1 MSGRAYAYWV
11 SQYRRTWRGSL
22 VRSLV
27 EPVLFLAAMG
37 LGLGSLVNA
46 ATGGVG
52 GVGYLQFVAPGL
64 LAAVA
69 MQTAVGEATYPVMG
83 AIRWNRQ
90 YHAMLATPL
99 RVVDVLLGHL
109 LWIATRVVSVS
120 AAFLLVTAV
129 FGVLHSPWALLAL
142 PTALLLGLAF
152 ATPVI
157 AFAALQRND
166 SGFALL
172 YRFGVMPLFLF
183 SGTFFPVDQLPASVR
198 PLAYAT
204 PLWHGVE
211 LTRALFLGAPRP
223 GAALWHV
230 GFLAALAALGLAL
243 AYRAF
248 HRRLWR

>member
-46 ATGGVG
+46 TAGGVG
-52 GVGYLQFVAPGL
+52 GVSYLQFVAPGL

-109 LWIATRVVSVS
+109 LWIATRVVGVS
-120 AAFLLVTAV
+120 AAFLLVTAA

-142 PTALLLGLAF
+142 PTALLVGLAF

-211 LTRALFLGAPRP
+211 LTRALFLGSPRL
-223 GAALWHV
+223 GASLGHV
-230 GFLAALAALGLAL
+230 GFLVGLAAVGLAL

-248 HRRLWR
+248 HRRLWQ

>member
-11 SQYRRTWRGSL
+11 FQYRRTWRGSL

-46 ATGGVG
+46 TAGGVG

-109 LWIATRVVSVS
+109 LWIATRVVGVS
-120 AAFLLVTAV
+120 AAFLLVTAA

-142 PTALLLGLAF
+142 PTALLVGLAF

-211 LTRALFLGAPRP
+211 LTRALFLGSPRL
-223 GAALWHV
+223 GASLGHV
-230 GFLAALAALGLAL
+230 GFLVGLAALGLAL

-248 HRRLWR
+248 HRRLWQ

>member
-46 ATGGVG
+46 TAGGVG

-109 LWIATRVVSVS
+109 LWIATRVVGVS
-120 AAFLLVTAV
+120 AAFLLVTAA

-142 PTALLLGLAF
+142 PTALLVGLAF

-211 LTRALFLGAPRP
+211 LTRALFLGSPRL
-223 GAALWHV
+223 GASLGHV
-230 GFLAALAALGLAL
+230 GFLVGLAAVGLAL

-248 HRRLWR
+248 HRRLWQ